1 MSDVTEDVAVI
12 TKSGADAFPADA
24 VEACLVAE
32 LVEAVRTEAE
42 IREIDVPLTTI
53 ELRVMQISIDS
64 LVVVE
69 LLVAVEPIL
78 GFELKNRIVKQGGYA
93 SVDEAKNHLMPR
105 IQKEW
110 IKKKGRKS

>member
-1 MSDVTEDVAVI
+1 MSDVIESVAVAA
-12 TKSGADAFPADA
+12 KSDAGAFPAA
-24 VEACLVAE
+24 EVAACLIAE
-32 LVEAVRTEAE
+32 LIEAAKMEAG
-42 IREIDVPLTTI
+42 IREINVPPTTV
-53 ELRVMQISIDS
+53 EQCAMQISIDS

-78 GFELKNRIVKQGGYA
+78 GFELKDSVVKPGGYN

-110 IKKKGRKS
+110 MRRKGKKS